1 MRSYQEALTA
11 HIDGLRRYARIYAR
25 SADEADDLV
34 QEALVRTLERTSMWH
49 PIRNTKAYLFRTL
62 RNVHLNRSV
71 QDKRYVNGV
80 AFDQI
85 EDVVAGPPI
94 QYLRL
99 QIRDVTAALLKLSTE
114 QREILLLVG
123 VEGLTYEEA
132 GSVLDVPV
140 GTVMSRL
147 SRAREALRQLLAES
161 QAPAAQGQG
170 ETLESPAELVRYR
183 GRECRSEALD
193 DVDSMRRSRRAG
205 GK

>member
-1 MRSYQEALTA
+1 
-11 HIDGLRRYARIYAR
+11 
-25 SADEADDLV
+25 
-34 QEALVRTLERTSMWH
+34 
-49 PIRNTKAYLFRTL
+49 
-62 RNVHLNRSV
+62 
-71 QDKRYVNGV
+71 
-80 AFDQI
+80 
-85 EDVVAGPPI
+85 
-94 QYLRL
+94 
-99 QIRDVTAALLKLSTE
+99 
-114 QREILLLVG
+114 
-123 VEGLTYEEA
+123 
-132 GSVLDVPV
+132 VPV